1 MPGIT
6 NVVIAKSKPHPWTT
20 SSQGFVLA
28 PVTGTI
34 FCLAANGATQIKQV
48 QKWKNG
54 MNNKSIFRLKG
65 TAGFKPGSTKK

>member
-28 PVTGTI
+28 PAIETI
-34 FCLAANGATQIKQV
+34 FCLVANDATQIKRV

-54 MNNKSIFRLKG
+54 MSNKSIFQPKDI
-65 TAGFKPGSTKK
+65 TGSKLGSIKK